1 MDHPRCPMCPKVLRC
16 QGKVQVIQDA
26 QHVELRG
33 KHEALQEQRLG
44 LRLWWNLPCNPGETT
59 CFNVARHGKTHSVK
73 APCSRFFQLQKG
85 HMPGL
90 VRPFCGH
97 SNPYWLRS
105 FTMYN
110 YMHTYLPKN
119 NYRSTIVD
127 QLINCKHAIFT
138 INQASPARPTCIQR
152 CCTGCGL
159 GTDNAILRPR
169 GPHVASHQ
177 WGVPKWLVYNDKS
190 YCFCQGKPQMC
201 FFCLVLLNWIIT
213 PF

>member
-1 MDHPRCPMCPKVLRC
+1 
-16 QGKVQVIQDA
+16 
-26 QHVELRG
+26 
-33 KHEALQEQRLG
+33 
-44 LRLWWNLPCNPGETT
+44 
-59 CFNVARHGKTHSVK
+59 
-73 APCSRFFQLQKG
+73 
-85 HMPGL
+85 
-90 VRPFCGH
+90 
-97 SNPYWLRS
+97 
-105 FTMYN
+105 
-110 YMHTYLPKN
+110 MHTYLPKN

-169 GPHVASHQ
+169 GPHVASHH

-201 FFCLVLLNWIIT
+201 FFLFGLIKLNNYPILENNPPGRNASKLGICAAEIDQFRDNFLLLGAQNGQAKGEPSCYPNKAI
-213 PF
+213 